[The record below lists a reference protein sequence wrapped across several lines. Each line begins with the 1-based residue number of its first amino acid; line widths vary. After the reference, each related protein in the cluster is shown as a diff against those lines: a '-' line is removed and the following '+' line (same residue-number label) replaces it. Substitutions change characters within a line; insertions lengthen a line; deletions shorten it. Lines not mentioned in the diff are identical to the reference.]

1 MKFSTTTALAIL
13 ASSVAVQAAP
23 IDAAQ
28 AAHAQFASS
37 TDLTF
42 VKKSDAAQIK
52 SLIAEI
58 SHINKKREFTDD
70 PVELAELQRRADS
83 AIGNLLSAFLNSGI
97 ISDIFNTLTTDSGIR
112 SSLGSILSTVGSAI
126 VQNAKPLLSAIW
138 NSGILGKVF
147 NDVINDKDL
156 INAFLAAIP
165 DVLLAVTSLLGYFT
179 GGSSSSSTASSSG
192 ASKREILDMSN
203 LSEDEYLSKRDL
215 SSIIAW
221 VVQEIKDSGIIQNL
235 VNNFLQDPSKYLT
248 IIGNVLLSALNIGE
262 EIFNWA
268 KSSGLLES
276 GLNWLENNGGSF
288 LGSLAK
294 IISSLLGSSSSSS
307 SSTPSTASAAAAAAP
322 SPAAQGYA
330 NTVTT
335 HTTTTAA
342 VTAGAGPTTTAASG
356 SNSGGVNAVFQA
368 AQAAGKARRN
378 Y

>member
-97 ISDIFNTLTTDSGIR
+97 ISDVFNTLTTDSGIR
-112 SSLGSILSTVGSAI
+112 SSLGSILSTVGSAL
-126 VQNAKPLLSAIW
+126 VENAKPLLSAVW
-138 NSGILGKVF
+138 NSGIIGKVF
-147 NDVINDKDL
+147 NDIINDKDL

-165 DVLLAVTSLLGYFT
+165 DVLLAVTSLLGFFT
-179 GGSSSSSTASSSG
+179 GGSSSSAAPSSG
-192 ASKREILDMSN
+192 ASKREIVDMSN

-221 VVQEIKDSGIIQNL
+221 VVQEIKDSGIVQNL
-235 VNNFLQDPSKYLT
+235 VNNFLQDPSKYLS

-294 IISSLLGSSSSSS
+294 IISSLLGSSSSS